1 MDNMNS
7 NGYYNDPKTGNQ
19 EPGIFDI
26 LTMPV
31 DKAVLELGRRGAK
44 VVRDIKQNAA
54 EVFQKIQDE
63 EYAKICRPLLTMD
76 DCLSWLKIQREI
88 YPQAAHFFIFAV
100 QNPTP
105 RNENDLFSVTIA
117 IVDAQKKTIPVT
129 ANKKTGLFSPSP
141 KGQDIVCMVIPTK
154 TLDTKLLKA
163 LNGGPSV
170 LIKL

>member
-7 NGYYNDPKTGNQ
+7 NEYYNDQKADNQ
-19 EPGIFDI
+19 EPGLFDI
-26 LTMPV
+26 LNMPV
-31 DKAVLELGRRGAK
+31 DKAAVELARCGAK

-54 EVFQKIQDE
+54 EVFQKIEDE

-88 YPQAAHFFIFAV
+88 YPQAAHFFICTE

-117 IVDAQKKTIPVT
+117 VVDAQKKTIPVT
-129 ANKKTGLFSPSP
+129 AYKKTGLFGSPSQ
-141 KGQDIVCMVIPTK
+141 GQDIVCMVIPTK

-163 LNGGPSV
+163 LNGSPSV